1 MSPIRKS
8 LFPFSSHNKPKAEKT
23 QLFHKVV
30 SEKDGYTSRIH
41 LRINPDGSGVLW
53 VNANQ
58 TFHLNQS
65 ATMFA
70 QYLFEGKSEEQIRM
84 EIKKSF
90 PKNYAQVLKDFEE
103 FSPPL
108 KALINGNGFVCDLC
122 ESGIASEMPFKTVPS
137 APFRMDL
144 AITYACNN
152 NCTHCYNEKD
162 RIVKSLPINGWKR
175 ILKKIADL
183 GIPHVVFTGGEP
195 TLIPDLIELIKFAE
209 ISGLITGINSNGR
222 RMSDLDFTAQLID
235 TGIDHIQ
242 ITLESHREDIHDQ
255 MVGEQGA
262 WQETVAG
269 IRNAVKSRAFVMT
282 NTTLLRSNATPE
294 NAIALVDFLHSLSV
308 KTVGINALI
317 YSGRGRDV
325 DSGLHEAELPAL
337 LAVASDACQR
347 NGQRLIWYTP
357 TQYCQFDPLENG
369 YGLKGC
375 TAARYAMC
383 IEPDGS
389 VLPCQSWYQPVG
401 NILTDSWESIWN
413 HPLCQS
419 IRDRK
424 LMPEGCDR
432 CEKALTCGGG
442 CPLAA
447 PYLPQVKPINTIPP
461 CF

>member
-1 MSPIRKS
+1 MSSIRKS
-8 LFPFSSHNKPKAEKT
+8 LFPFRSRKEPKTDKT

-41 LRINPDGSGVLW
+41 LRINPDGSGILW

-65 ATMFA
+65 AATFTRF
-70 QYLFEGKSEEQIRM
+70 LFEGKSDKQISA
-84 EIKKSF
+84 EIKRTF
-90 PKNYAQVLKDFEE
+90 PKNYEQVQKDFAE
-103 FSPPL
+103 FSLPL
-108 KALINGNGFVCDLC
+108 KALINGEGFVCDLC
-122 ESGIASEMPFKTVPS
+122 ESGIASEMPFNTIPT

-152 NCTHCYNEKD
+152 NCTHCYNEKG
-162 RIVKSLPINGWKR
+162 RVGKTLPKADWER

-195 TLIPDLIELIKFAE
+195 TLVPDLIELVNFAE
-209 ISGLITGINSNGR
+209 ASGLVTGINTNGR
-222 RMSDLDFTAQLID
+222 LLSDPVFTAQLVNS
-235 TGIDHIQ
+235 GIDHIQ
-242 ITLESHREDIHDQ
+242 ITLESHIEDIHDR
-255 MVGEQGA
+255 MVGVQGA
-262 WQETVAG
+262 WRETVAG
-269 IRNAVKSRAFVMT
+269 IRRAVQTCAFVMT
-282 NTTLLRSNATPE
+282 NTTLLRSNATRE
-294 NAIALVDFLHSLSV
+294 NVTALVDFLHSLSV

-317 YSGRGRDV
+317 YSGRGRDI
-325 DSGLHEAELPAL
+325 DSGLHEAELPPL
-337 LAVASDACQR
+337 LAAASDACQR

-375 TAARYAMC
+375 SAARYAMC
-383 IEPDGS
+383 IEPDGA
-389 VLPCQSWYQPVG
+389 VLPCQSWYQPLG
-401 NILTDSWESIWN
+401 NILADPWESIWN

-419 IRDRK
+419 IRGHK
-424 LMPEGCDR
+424 LMPKGCNG
-432 CEKALTCGGG
+432 CEKAQTCGGG

-447 PYLPQVKPINTIPP
+447 PYLPQVKPINTIPA